1 MIGDNDEIV
10 ASQRIDLHR
19 FLMYASIGTD
29 ILHGMFT
36 ASSFSFVRMPGV
48 LTATVIAVL
57 IAGCGGDGPV
67 APPTATGTAEVQR
80 ERPTPFVTESG
91 ASRVSAAVSSI
102 VESPTALA
110 DTEPAV
116 PLEDDGPPSG
126 ALAFFYRVNFGSET
140 ESLKNSGGDISWE
153 SGSRGIVR
161 FIPETGESTVI
172 KSIRTT
178 SFSSSAIYP
187 ITVEGRL
194 FVVRDWGTDWTI
206 DNQRFSIEE
215 LDPTTGKVLHN
226 GTINAEWFTIAGDQ
240 VFYISEIAR
249 DLFGNATGGGKQMVL
264 DLTTGS
270 ERELSQA
277 DGRLRYVA
285 HSLVSLDGTSVRSHS
300 ILTGAVES
308 STQYDGPLL
317 ANVWPH
323 SERVFQGDS
332 AIYWAIDI
340 ALPDL
345 AVIAVYPDG
354 NIAEILT
361 LDP

>member
-140 ESLKNSGGDISWE
+140 ES
-153 SGSRGIVR
+153 
-161 FIPETGESTVI
+161 
-172 KSIRTT
+172 
-178 SFSSSAIYP
+178 
-187 ITVEGRL
+187 
-194 FVVRDWGTDWTI
+194 
-206 DNQRFSIEE
+206 
-215 LDPTTGKVLHN
+215 
-226 GTINAEWFTIAGDQ
+226 
-240 VFYISEIAR
+240 
-249 DLFGNATGGGKQMVL
+249 
-264 DLTTGS
+264 
-270 ERELSQA
+270 
-277 DGRLRYVA
+277 
-285 HSLVSLDGTSVRSHS
+285 
-300 ILTGAVES
+300 
-308 STQYDGPLL
+308 
-317 ANVWPH
+317 
-323 SERVFQGDS
+323 
-332 AIYWAIDI
+332 
-340 ALPDL
+340 
-345 AVIAVYPDG
+345 
-354 NIAEILT
+354 
-361 LDP
+361 